1 MKKKMISF
9 KSFERN
15 INRFKKIS
23 NKKMVSYFEDSIE
36 KDILIQ
42 EMGEIF
48 EKMLKTYKRSPFK
61 RKTSYDI
68 NNYKLPEHKKINTI
82 RIQYLLSEDF
92 LIFKLL
98 TRTKNKYKRNCILTL
113 KLK

>member
-1 MKKKMISF
+1 MRKKVISF
-9 KSFERN
+9 KSFERTVK
-15 INRFKKIS
+15 RFQKI
-23 NKKMVSYFEDSIE
+23 SIE
-36 KDILIQ
+36 KITSHFKEYSEKDIVKQ
-42 EMGEIF
+42 EMCELF
-48 EKMLKTYKRSPFK
+48 EKLVKTYKRSPFK
-61 RKTSYDI
+61 RKSSYDI
-68 NNYKLPEHKKINTI
+68 NKYKFPEHEKINSI